1 MSYRKG
7 NRSKLMLARGSK
19 GLSGRV
25 KARRSGAASASTSTS
40 ASSSRSAHTPSASRG
55 VSAADAPT
63 DRAAYFYNQSQNMNL
78 SSGGTGV
85 ASNRLRF
92 GGDPGGRGAGSL
104 VTQGTGL
111 SGYHPKTGL
120 VRGNGEVHA
129 AAAAAAATTS
139 SIKDLLLRRSGGSR
153 GLSPRQAP
161 AQQHRRLQGKPSSI
175 ASQSSSSRATS
186 ASAPAA
192 QRPRSGSRNSFVQR
206 TRNAA
211 ANSRRMQERFQN
223 PQLLHQQQQPHT
235 SAPSFQTVHQRDVTR
250 ALISPRHASSASSAS
265 REGRGNFILPVAS
278 RRAKASSA
286 PEDRLNANISQH
298 RQGLEKSSSSRQA
311 SFLSRQ
317 SSDLVD
323 NDSDQDH
330 VSSLRSATSGAS
342 LSRPSSAMQR
352 TGPSGVGLLR
362 NTRESSF
369 APETILRP
377 RTSTGQSGR
386 GFAGSQS
393 DFRRGR
399 GQGSDRSF
407 GIGAPQNHQREIE
420 PGVHLI
426 QNFKDAMRIVREPNV
441 RSLNPERIVLENMD
455 FKTCPLIEGEDDSI
469 RLVNLKNNSIA
480 DISNLD
486 ALTKL
491 IFLDLY
497 NNQITKLCNLEQLQ
511 MLRVLMLGKNR
522 IKRLE
527 GLAQL
532 KSLDVLD
539 LHSNEITQI
548 ENINH
553 MQFLRIL
560 NLSGNRIRVV
570 ENLEGLTSLIE
581 LNLCRNQVEIVQGLG
596 QLKSLKR
603 LFLSTNK
610 ISSFHDIR
618 SLLQVPSLE
627 ELTLFKNHISSFV
640 SYRSRIVLNCQ
651 RLKVLDGSEI
661 RASERNAEAYLANSR
676 LNLKDGFE
684 AAGIEL
690 DASKHSPPKHRVDR
704 ESFAHTRHGDTE
716 SAGTDSNAEDGTGH
730 LQEDNSQPDHSHRNS
745 RHRRRPSRNG
755 RHRHRHGRSGRHGR
769 HQKQQ
774 SEPENPIDAAQR
786 RSIILSAIKK
796 SWEHHEQGVLAAA
809 QAAAGHPRTH
819 HERETALDTE
829 IGYFDDSDPPSLLE
843 VKQVHRNGV
852 ESSAEEPWLYVY
864 GEGQLSDIS
873 PKKYANIVGVHF
885 QFTRFD
891 RILRDAM
898 PRIAALGKIEAVS
911 FESTALSSLQQLETL
926 FFKLRKTE
934 QSHSTI
940 RSGLSSRIRAFSAK
954 NGNSVAKLAL
964 YRPLLLNLFPS
975 LSVIDGVSVT
985 QLERRSCSNM
995 FRPAVT
1001 YLRPLFERNF
1011 GALRLSNRLCKEL
1024 EQSSEGVDAMYWNA
1038 TLHDTLS
1045 SKRSLSAAFLHG
1057 KLPVERG
1064 RPSAL
1069 RAQRSHAS
1077 EVELRAQQDV
1087 ANILGFAADA
1097 ADAMMAVNGQ
1107 WDDFM
1112 LREITREVAAV
1123 KAARKAWTN
1132 PD

>member
-369 APETILRP
+369 APGALARHILIAVLPCVRTTMSSCRILTFFSANVWIDCTLSETILRP

-393 DFRRGR
+393 DFRRGMYGPWPGDAHDESRFERPPPNSIQPIFTLDTGR

-407 GIGAPQNHQREIE
+407 GIGAPQNHQVRALFTNIFPSTRIPFLIRGVLVADVLLSCFHLQREIE

-441 RSLNPERIVLENMD
+441 S
-455 FKTCPLIEGEDDSI
+455 
-469 RLVNLKNNSIA
+469 
-480 DISNLD
+480 
-486 ALTKL
+486 
-491 IFLDLY
+491 
-497 NNQITKLCNLEQLQ
+497 
-511 MLRVLMLGKNR
+511 
-522 IKRLE
+522 
-527 GLAQL
+527 
-532 KSLDVLD
+532 
-539 LHSNEITQI
+539 
-548 ENINH
+548 
-553 MQFLRIL
+553 
-560 NLSGNRIRVV
+560 
-570 ENLEGLTSLIE
+570 
-581 LNLCRNQVEIVQGLG
+581 
-596 QLKSLKR
+596 
-603 LFLSTNK
+603 
-610 ISSFHDIR
+610 
-618 SLLQVPSLE
+618 
-627 ELTLFKNHISSFV
+627 
-640 SYRSRIVLNCQ
+640 
-651 RLKVLDGSEI
+651 
-661 RASERNAEAYLANSR
+661 
-676 LNLKDGFE
+676 
-684 AAGIEL
+684 
-690 DASKHSPPKHRVDR
+690 
-704 ESFAHTRHGDTE
+704 
-716 SAGTDSNAEDGTGH
+716 
-730 LQEDNSQPDHSHRNS
+730 
-745 RHRRRPSRNG
+745 
-755 RHRHRHGRSGRHGR
+755 
-769 HQKQQ
+769 
-774 SEPENPIDAAQR
+774 
-786 RSIILSAIKK
+786 
-796 SWEHHEQGVLAAA
+796 
-809 QAAAGHPRTH
+809 
-819 HERETALDTE
+819 
-829 IGYFDDSDPPSLLE
+829 
-843 VKQVHRNGV
+843 
-852 ESSAEEPWLYVY
+852 
-864 GEGQLSDIS
+864 
-873 PKKYANIVGVHF
+873 
-885 QFTRFD
+885 
-891 RILRDAM
+891 
-898 PRIAALGKIEAVS
+898 
-911 FESTALSSLQQLETL
+911 
-926 FFKLRKTE
+926 
-934 QSHSTI
+934 
-940 RSGLSSRIRAFSAK
+940 
-954 NGNSVAKLAL
+954 
-964 YRPLLLNLFPS
+964 
-975 LSVIDGVSVT
+975 
-985 QLERRSCSNM
+985 
-995 FRPAVT
+995 
-1001 YLRPLFERNF
+1001 
-1011 GALRLSNRLCKEL
+1011 
-1024 EQSSEGVDAMYWNA
+1024 
-1038 TLHDTLS
+1038 
-1045 SKRSLSAAFLHG
+1045 
-1057 KLPVERG
+1057 
-1064 RPSAL
+1064 
-1069 RAQRSHAS
+1069 
-1077 EVELRAQQDV
+1077 
-1087 ANILGFAADA
+1087 
-1097 ADAMMAVNGQ
+1097 
-1107 WDDFM
+1107 
-1112 LREITREVAAV
+1112 
-1123 KAARKAWTN
+1123 
-1132 PD
+1132 

>member
-407 GIGAPQNHQREIE
+407 GIGAPQNHQVRALFTNIFPSTRIPFLIRGVLVADVLLSCFHLQREIE

-441 RSLNPERIVLENMD
+441 S
-455 FKTCPLIEGEDDSI
+455 
-469 RLVNLKNNSIA
+469 
-480 DISNLD
+480 
-486 ALTKL
+486 
-491 IFLDLY
+491 
-497 NNQITKLCNLEQLQ
+497 
-511 MLRVLMLGKNR
+511 
-522 IKRLE
+522 
-527 GLAQL
+527 
-532 KSLDVLD
+532 
-539 LHSNEITQI
+539 
-548 ENINH
+548 
-553 MQFLRIL
+553 
-560 NLSGNRIRVV
+560 
-570 ENLEGLTSLIE
+570 
-581 LNLCRNQVEIVQGLG
+581 
-596 QLKSLKR
+596 
-603 LFLSTNK
+603 
-610 ISSFHDIR
+610 
-618 SLLQVPSLE
+618 
-627 ELTLFKNHISSFV
+627 
-640 SYRSRIVLNCQ
+640 
-651 RLKVLDGSEI
+651 
-661 RASERNAEAYLANSR
+661 
-676 LNLKDGFE
+676 
-684 AAGIEL
+684 
-690 DASKHSPPKHRVDR
+690 
-704 ESFAHTRHGDTE
+704 
-716 SAGTDSNAEDGTGH
+716 
-730 LQEDNSQPDHSHRNS
+730 
-745 RHRRRPSRNG
+745 
-755 RHRHRHGRSGRHGR
+755 
-769 HQKQQ
+769 
-774 SEPENPIDAAQR
+774 
-786 RSIILSAIKK
+786 
-796 SWEHHEQGVLAAA
+796 
-809 QAAAGHPRTH
+809 
-819 HERETALDTE
+819 
-829 IGYFDDSDPPSLLE
+829 
-843 VKQVHRNGV
+843 
-852 ESSAEEPWLYVY
+852 
-864 GEGQLSDIS
+864 
-873 PKKYANIVGVHF
+873 
-885 QFTRFD
+885 
-891 RILRDAM
+891 
-898 PRIAALGKIEAVS
+898 
-911 FESTALSSLQQLETL
+911 
-926 FFKLRKTE
+926 
-934 QSHSTI
+934 
-940 RSGLSSRIRAFSAK
+940 
-954 NGNSVAKLAL
+954 
-964 YRPLLLNLFPS
+964 
-975 LSVIDGVSVT
+975 
-985 QLERRSCSNM
+985 
-995 FRPAVT
+995 
-1001 YLRPLFERNF
+1001 
-1011 GALRLSNRLCKEL
+1011 
-1024 EQSSEGVDAMYWNA
+1024 
-1038 TLHDTLS
+1038 
-1045 SKRSLSAAFLHG
+1045 
-1057 KLPVERG
+1057 
-1064 RPSAL
+1064 
-1069 RAQRSHAS
+1069 
-1077 EVELRAQQDV
+1077 
-1087 ANILGFAADA
+1087 
-1097 ADAMMAVNGQ
+1097 
-1107 WDDFM
+1107 
-1112 LREITREVAAV
+1112 
-1123 KAARKAWTN
+1123 
-1132 PD
+1132 